1 MIFLSV
7 SIAYARLA
15 ITDNLAG
22 NGVFL

>member
-15 ITDNLAG
+15 PTDNLAE